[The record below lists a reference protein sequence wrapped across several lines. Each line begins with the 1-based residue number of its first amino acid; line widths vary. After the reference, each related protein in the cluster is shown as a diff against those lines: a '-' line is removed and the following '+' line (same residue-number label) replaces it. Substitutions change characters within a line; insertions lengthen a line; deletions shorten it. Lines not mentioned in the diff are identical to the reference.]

1 MKKKYLINL
10 IIAITALTALMAVLL
25 FSCSKEEMTRFK
37 PPHQL
42 IMPETPETPTKPH
55 SIERHT
61 LAELYERG
69 EDWVVEQ
76 YGKEFI
82 HTCGLNWEIDDWNYV
97 LENQVRQN
105 IGDVRAGIQKPL
117 SEITTEYFE
126 KEYQQRQQIALDI
139 RIASNDTI
147 DYYTFGCLPYT
158 LDDLILDQI
167 AINAKVGDLVMINVR
182 TLVPFPPTAPIM
194 GYFSGTATGGI
205 WVIPGQSNPDKWAR
219 IVAEMTQQ
227 GYVNIGTK
235 ITGLKKS
242 ILITVN

>member
-10 IIAITALTALMAVLL
+10 IIAIAALTALMAVLL
-25 FSCSKEEMTRFK
+25 FSCAKEEVTIKRIK
-37 PPHQL
+37 PDQQL
-42 IMPETPETPTKPH
+42 INPAKPH
-55 SIERHT
+55 PIERHT

-82 HTCGLNWEIDDWNYV
+82 RTCGLNWEIDDWNYV
-97 LENQVRQN
+97 LDNQVRQN

-117 SEITTEYFE
+117 AEITTEYFE

-139 RIASNDTI
+139 RIASSDTI
-147 DYYTFGCLPYT
+147 DYYDFGWLPYT

-182 TLVPFPPTAPIM
+182 TLVPFPPATPIM

-205 WVIPGQSNPDKWAR
+205 WVIPGQQNPDKWAR
-219 IVAEMTQQ
+219 IVSEMTQQ